1 MRARHLHDLRGLL
14 AGLIAADDREGLQ
27 VVVDAARAAFG
38 VCVHSDSADN
48 RRHYTAMLD
57 RVLDGVHVE
66 REPSSHT
73 VVGVDLDGVRRRV
86 SASDWEALEQAEG
99 AVAES
104 RKVREEI
111 GRRYGLTSTNA
122 PRRLPGDAS

>member
-1 MRARHLHDLRGLL
+1 VKARHLHDLRGLL

-66 REPSSHT
+66 REP
-73 VVGVDLDGVRRRV
+73 DGCKWC
-86 SASDWEALEQAEG
+86 SAPA
-99 AVAES
+99 AVAACATICAN
-104 RKVREEI
+104 RWQ
-111 GRRYGLTSTNA
+111 L
-122 PRRLPGDAS
+122 